1 MKIAKTSW
9 HYRFNKANNEN
20 FTYRFAN
27 EHYTT
32 CSYIRTTMAS
42 MFACLFKILFFLIV
56 GCFVLFWA
64 GSMIGVPII
73 LYMGKLPYELPA
85 IMCLIGWAAV
95 AFALTVLF
103 VKQVKEWIENA
114 RLKAGSKPSKEPNVF
129 VQAIIDKHNKF
140 CTLVTAE
147 D

>member
-1 MKIAKTSW
+1 
-9 HYRFNKANNEN
+9 
-20 FTYRFAN
+20 
-27 EHYTT
+27 
-32 CSYIRTTMAS
+32 
-42 MFACLFKILFFLIV
+42 
-56 GCFVLFWA
+56 
-64 GSMIGVPII
+64 MIGVPII

-85 IMCLIGWAAV
+85 VLCLIGWLAV
-95 AFALTVLF
+95 IIALAILF
-103 VKQVKEWIENA
+103 IKQVKEWIENA

>member
-1 MKIAKTSW
+1 LKIAKTSW
-9 HYRFNKANNEN
+9 HYRFNKSNNEN
-20 FTYRFAN
+20 FTYWFAN

-32 CSYIRTTMAS
+32 CSYIRTTIAS
-42 MFACLFKILFFLIV
+42 MFSCLFKILFFLFI
-56 GCFVLFWA
+56 GGFILFVV

-73 LYMGKLPYELPA
+73 LYMGKLPYELPG
-85 IMCLIGWAAV
+85 ILCVIGWG
-95 AFALTVLF
+95 FAIAGLVVMFIKYT
-103 VKQVKEWIENA
+103 KEWIENA